1 MEIIKK
7 CVRFVLSNI
16 LVIVVFVTVCRSFH
30 HKSQK
35 RSYVSNFYRQSEL
48 SMALDE
54 FMQEKLVGMSRTFDA
69 LTERLADPDL
79 ANNRAEMLRV
89 SRERAGMESTIEA
102 YSAWKSLEDERL
114 GCVEMEQESG
124 DDQEMKEMA
133 RMVNKFV
140 FKYF

>member
-1 MEIIKK
+1 
-7 CVRFVLSNI
+7 
-16 LVIVVFVTVCRSFH
+16 
-30 HKSQK
+30 
-35 RSYVSNFYRQSEL
+35 
-48 SMALDE
+48 
-54 FMQEKLVGMSRTFDA
+54 MSRTFDA

-124 DDQEMKEMA
+124 DDQEMKELLESWIYKYTSVFNDELNEKPA
-133 RMVNKFV
+133 RVQPFKLSTKANSDWYTSAANKAPPRW
-140 FKYF
+140 